1 MGQLRGAGQ
10 RIIGAAFADEQYP
23 GGVHTGNEFARGG
36 GDVGEDG
43 FGGAW

>member
-23 GGVHTGNEFARGG
+23 GVHTGNEFARGG